1 MSAMNRGRL
10 SGGKVNVRWD
20 SVVDC
25 RRQSPMKEPSVP
37 RQPEGAVVGDDGR
50 VVVKVWLYGTLAN
63 DRVERPV
70 ELEFGG
76 DTTVASVIPAL
87 GRRLG
92 EDFLRQV
99 LDSDGRKF
107 NHCLVFVDGVKVDSL
122 DVLVHRGAASFEVE
136 MILLTVTEGG

>member
-1 MSAMNRGRL
+1 MNRVRV
-10 SGGKVNVRWD
+10 SGENVNVRWD

-25 RRQSPMKEPSVP
+25 RRQTPAEEPVLRRESSTP
-37 RQPEGAVVGDDGR
+37 LTSSGER
-50 VVVKVWLYGTLAN
+50 VVVKVWLYGMLAN

-70 ELEFGG
+70 ELEFYG
-76 DTTVASVIPAL
+76 DVTVASVIPEL

-99 LDSDGRKF
+99 IDSDGRKF

-122 DVLVHRGAASFEVE
+122 DVLVHQDAASVEVE